1 MNTARKWCA
10 ALLALAML
18 AACFPGLAE
27 PPDGTPSASPADG
40 EAPPEM
46 PNSETPPEMPDG
58 EMPPEMPDG
67 EMPPEMP
74 DGEMPPEMPGDGGAA
89 PGGDE
94 DGYVLTGVLTVDSES
109 AVYDGA
115 SDGDTLTSETGD
127 ENVVLAQNGA
137 SLILSNVVLNKTGDS
152 ADANATDFYA
162 VNAVVAAKSGST
174 IELSDAI
181 LESAAVGANG
191 LFASGEGSTLC
202 ARNVAIHSS
211 SDNSRGLDATYG
223 GTVVADN
230 LTIDTEGAHSA
241 AAATDRGGG
250 SISIA
255 NSTLSTVG
263 QGSPLIYSTG
273 TIEAIGV
280 TGESMGAQI
289 AGMEGLNT
297 VRLIRCDLT
306 GSGNTASEP
315 LANGVLLYQSM
326 SGDSSEGTALF
337 EAVDSALT
345 SSIDGGAMFYVT
357 NTSAE
362 IVLENTALNFD
373 SESNALI
380 AVLGNDS
387 NGWGTPGENGGTL
400 KFTAIGEALSGDV
413 VCDGISSAE
422 LYLVS
427 GTSWTG
433 AAVRGETYAGDGGIA
448 VNLSAGSTWI
458 VTADSELT
466 SLSMPEGA
474 SVVDESGNAVTIVGT
489 DGTVYV
495 EGGGE
500 FTVTVGS
507 FTTNDRTADAG
518 AASDPEIDRSG
529 LEA

>member
-211 SDNSRGLDATYG
+211 SDK
-223 GTVVADN
+223 
-230 LTIDTEGAHSA
+230 
-241 AAATDRGGG
+241 
-250 SISIA
+250 
-255 NSTLSTVG
+255 STL
-263 QGSPLIYSTG
+263 
-273 TIEAIGV
+273 
-280 TGESMGAQI
+280 
-289 AGMEGLNT
+289 
-297 VRLIRCDLT
+297 
-306 GSGNTASEP
+306 
-315 LANGVLLYQSM
+315 
-326 SGDSSEGTALF
+326 
-337 EAVDSALT
+337 
-345 SSIDGGAMFYVT
+345 
-357 NTSAE
+357 
-362 IVLENTALNFD
+362 
-373 SESNALI
+373 
-380 AVLGNDS
+380 
-387 NGWGTPGENGGTL
+387 
-400 KFTAIGEALSGDV
+400 
-413 VCDGISSAE
+413 
-422 LYLVS
+422 
-427 GTSWTG
+427 
-433 AAVRGETYAGDGGIA
+433 
-448 VNLSAGSTWI
+448 
-458 VTADSELT
+458 
-466 SLSMPEGA
+466 
-474 SVVDESGNAVTIVGT
+474 
-489 DGTVYV
+489 
-495 EGGGE
+495 
-500 FTVTVGS
+500 
-507 FTTNDRTADAG
+507 
-518 AASDPEIDRSG
+518 
-529 LEA
+529 

>member
-1 MNTARKWCA
+1 
-10 ALLALAML
+10 ML
-18 AACFPGLAE
+18 AVCFPGLAE
-27 PPDGTPSASPADG
+27 PPDGTPSAPPADG

-46 PNSETPPEMPDG
+46 PDGETPPEMPDG

-67 EMPPEMP
+67 
-74 DGEMPPEMPGDGGAA
+74 GGAA

-94 DGYVLTGVLTVDSES
+94 DDYVLTGVLTVDGES

-152 ADANATDFYA
+152 ADTNATDFYA

-174 IELSDAI
+174 IELRDAI

-380 AVLGNDS
+380 AVLGNNS

-400 KFTAIGEALSGDV
+400 KFTAIGETLAGDV

-433 AAVRGETYAGDGGIA
+433 AVVRDETYAGDGGAA
-448 VNLSAGSTWI
+448 VNLSTGSTWI
-458 VTADSELT
+458 VTANSELL

-474 SVVDESGNAVTIVGT
+474 SVVDESGNAMTIVGT
-489 DGTVYV
+489 DETVYV

-500 FTVTVGS
+500 STVTVGS

-518 AASDPEIDRSG
+518 TVSDPEIDRSG